1 MQTSETLNS
10 PPAPTVAGD
19 ATENRPT
26 TPSAVPLAK
35 PSSAEVL
42 ITEVLITEQQVMFGT
57 AAAVVS
63 RPGNRLM
70 AALSW
75 VFATSTTETR
85 PRRQNSVPRRPYYL
99 ESARM
104 GREMHRL

>member
-42 ITEVLITEQQVMFGT
+42 ITEVLITEQQVIARNGLRPLEPAPPRSST
-57 AAAVVS
+57 AS
-63 RPGNRLM
+63 
-70 AALSW
+70 
-75 VFATSTTETR
+75 
-85 PRRQNSVPRRPYYL
+85 
-99 ESARM
+99 
-104 GREMHRL
+104 

>member
-10 PPAPTVAGD
+10 PPPPPVVEHATRNPT
-19 ATENRPT
+19 PT
-26 TPSAVPLAK
+26 TPSAVPPVK
-35 PSSAEVL
+35 PASAEVL
-42 ITEVLITEQQVMFGT
+42 VTEQQVMFGT
-57 AAAVVS
+57 AAVAVS
-63 RPGNRLM
+63 RPGNRVM
-70 AALSW
+70 AALGW

-85 PRRQNSVPRRPYYL
+85 SRGQRSVHRHIYYL